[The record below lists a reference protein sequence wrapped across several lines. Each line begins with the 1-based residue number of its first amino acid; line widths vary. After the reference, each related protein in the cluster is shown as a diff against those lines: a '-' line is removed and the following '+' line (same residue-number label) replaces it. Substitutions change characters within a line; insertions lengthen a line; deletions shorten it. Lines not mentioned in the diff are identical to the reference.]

1 MVCRFGKQ
9 AVTPTELH
17 FSSIDNMIAVR
28 FIANVLHHRLVAC
41 LMIAMTSCSP
51 AISADEALI
60 TLMLGKDVGA
70 TQPRKIDTNTLK
82 VLAGTTGYPLEWSAF
97 TRTNGQVIRLPS
109 GLGRLEVE
117 RAARVIATVKGV
129 IWAEATSPGSAWTAS
144 SPTHS
149 ATEQGRAFVSPAKA
163 AITKFTI
170 KFRDSGGNEA
180 HELSPDTV
188 RDVSR
193 AVGVSLKPQSRMADG
208 GWIFSLPAMITPL
221 QARQME
227 MRLEG
232 MPGVV
237 YADPLKTKS
246 ARSVAMP
253 DDPRLPALWFMQEPS
268 RFAGTAN
275 IQQAWT
281 LSTGSRDITI
291 AVLDSGILF
300 RPTHPDLADNLVYLN
315 DKQTIIAGW
324 DMISRVWQARDGNR
338 RDSNPRDQGDW
349 VNSQTRQAHPDDCD
363 RTEPSSWHGSHVA
376 GTIAASTNNGI
387 GISGVSWHASLIP
400 VRVLGA
406 CFGED
411 ADVIDGIYWAAGSR
425 DVSGSS
431 ATGYPAKIINL
442 SLGGEDECSDSY
454 QAAIDYALLQ
464 GAVVVV
470 AAGNESMN
478 VSRSSP
484 ANCKGVIAVSAVN
497 RDGELASYSN
507 YGSGITVAAPGGD
520 FDYSDDDGILSTIN
534 RSKTK
539 PAPRAMGYGT
549 EHGTSMA
556 TPIVSGIISL
566 MLSADT
572 QNRLTAAR
580 IKEILHSS
588 ARPFPSQSKC
598 QTTLEG
604 QCGGGLVD
612 AFLAVK
618 AVQDLQ

>member
-1 MVCRFGKQ
+1 
-9 AVTPTELH
+9 
-17 FSSIDNMIAVR
+17 MIADH
-28 FIANVLHHRLVAC
+28 FITDLLHHRLAAW
-41 LMIAMTSCSP
+41 LIIAMASCSP
-51 AISADEALI
+51 AFSAEEALI
-60 TLMLGKDVGA
+60 TLMLGKDVGVSY
-70 TQPRKIDTNTLK
+70 PRKIDTTTLK
-82 VLAGTTGYPLEWSAF
+82 GLASTTGYPLEWSGL

-109 GLGRLEVE
+109 GLSRQEVE
-117 RAARVIATVKGV
+117 RVARVIATVNGV
-129 IWAEATSPGSAWTAS
+129 LWAEATSPDNARIASPPPDLATGQGRATS
-144 SPTHS
+144 SPTR
-149 ATEQGRAFVSPAKA
+149 AT
-163 AITKFTI
+163 ITQLTI
-170 KFRDSGGNEA
+170 KLRNSGAHED
-180 HELSPDTV
+180 HELSPETV
-188 RDVSR
+188 RELSR
-193 AVGVSLKPQSRMADG
+193 AIGVSLKPQSRLADG
-208 GWIFSLPAMITPL
+208 GWIFRLPVPVNSL

-227 MRLEG
+227 MSLEA
-232 MPGVV
+232 MPVVV
-237 YADPLKTKS
+237 YADALKTKS

-253 DDPRLPALWFMQEPS
+253 NDPRLPAMWFMKEPDS
-268 RFAGTAN
+268 FAGAAN
-275 IQQAWT
+275 IQQAWH
-281 LSTGSRDITI
+281 LGTGSRDITI

-349 VNSQTRQAHPDDCD
+349 VNSQTRQAHRDDCD
-363 RTEPSSWHGSHVA
+363 QTAPSSWHGSHVA

-387 GISGVSWHASLIP
+387 GISGVSWQASLIP

-411 ADVIDGIYWAAGSR
+411 ADIIDGIYWAAGSR

-442 SLGGEDECSDSY
+442 SLGGEGECSNSY

-484 ANCKGVIAVSAVN
+484 ANCNGVIAVSAVN

-507 YGSGITVAAPGGD
+507 YGSGITVAAPGGG
-520 FDYSDDDGILSTIN
+520 FDSTDDDGILSTIN
-534 RSKTK
+534 RSRTK
-539 PAPRAMGYGT
+539 PAPRGMGYAT

-556 TPIVSGIISL
+556 APIVSGIISL

-572 QNRLTAAR
+572 QNRLIAAK
-580 IKEILHSS
+580 IKEILHRS
-588 ARPFPSQSKC
+588 ARPFPLQSNC

-618 AVQDLQ
+618 AVQELQ